1 MKKILNKH
9 IYLSLM
15 FCLTAICVLFAS
27 CKSEEIGSPV
37 ITSVRMYNASPL
49 DTLMSV
55 GNLKT
60 DPMWSGGTGK
70 YVAIIGQNLQ
80 NVTQISFDGVAA
92 TFNNALF
99 APNSAVVPIP
109 NIAFSTVNENK
120 LYTLEYVTT
129 TGSTTFSFKLGPAA
143 PTITAISDVF
153 ANPGDSVY
161 IYGTDFFYV
170 QSLSYGGT
178 SITSYKSNYAGT
190 ALGFVM
196 PSPAPTSGQ
205 VSVTTKSGMIDFQ
218 IAALPTITGISNEN
232 ANSGDSVYVYGTY
245 LKSIQSFSFG
255 GVAISSYKLSGNG
268 KSIGF
273 ILPSSVTTGPASI
286 TTAFGIAATT
296 YGVNNIYN
304 VKSAGSATTGVLAN
318 MEWGDAFG
326 WQWWGDS
333 NLSVS
338 DPSQTGGW
346 LTLCTDMTGNT
357 GMFMSINEASLAAG
371 TKGKSIPIGDAQW
384 IPAAN
389 LNDAVSDWAI
399 KFEVNIPKSWN
410 GGSIA
415 IQSGFAGSYT
425 ARYEPWQIS
434 SSKTA
439 AYSTTGW
446 RTVTIP
452 LSEFRAKD
460 ATLGEGKGASIT
472 KLSDV
477 LGSTGNTGC
486 TVFIN
491 NYGSSA
497 TTTGFYGGFDN
508 FRVVKIK

>member
-1 MKKILNKH
+1 MKIIFNKYIH
-9 IYLSLM
+9 FSLT
-15 FCLTAICVLFAS
+15 FCLTAICILIAS
-27 CKSEEIGSPV
+27 CKNDNISSPV
-37 ITSVRMYNASPL
+37 ITGVRNYVASPN
-49 DTLMSV
+49 DTILHSA
-55 GNLKT
+55 
-60 DPMWSGGTGK
+60 
-70 YVAIIGQNLQ
+70 VAKGQWVVIEGQNLQ
-80 NVTQISFDGVAA
+80 NALQITFDGVST

-99 APNSAVVPIP
+99 APNSAVVQIP
-109 NIAFSTVNENK
+109 SILFSTIDVNK
-120 LYTLEYVTT
+120 LYTIEYVTT
-129 TGSTTFSFKLGPAA
+129 GGSAKFSFKLGPAA
-143 PTITAISDVF
+143 PTSTAVSDVF
-153 ANPGDSVY
+153 ANPGDSVFL
-161 IYGTDFFYV
+161 YGTDLVLV
-170 QSLSYGGT
+170 QSFSYGGT
-178 SITSYKSNYAGT
+178 NITSFKSNLGGT
-190 ALGFVM
+190 SLGFLM
-196 PSPAPTSGQ
+196 PTQTATDQ
-205 VSVTTKSGMIDFQ
+205 VSVVTKSGTADFK
-218 IAALPTITGISNEN
+218 IVATPTITGVSNEN
-232 ANSGDSVYVYGTY
+232 ASSGDSVYVYGTY
-245 LKSIQSFSFG
+245 LKGIHSFSFG
-255 GVAISSYKLSGNG
+255 GAAITSYKLSSNG
-268 KSIGF
+268 RSIGF

-460 ATLGEGKGASIT
+460 ATLGEGKGVSVT
-472 KLSDV
+472 KLTDL
-477 LGSTGNTGC
+477 LGSTGKTGC

-491 NYGSSA
+491 NYGTST